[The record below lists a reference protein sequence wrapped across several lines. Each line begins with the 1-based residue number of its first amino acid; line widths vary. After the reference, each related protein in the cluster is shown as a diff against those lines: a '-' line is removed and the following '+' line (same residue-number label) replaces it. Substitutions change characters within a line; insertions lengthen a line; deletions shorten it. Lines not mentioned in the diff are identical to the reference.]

1 MDDTPEA
8 AGGEAAANAGASQVI
23 ALVRD
28 LMFVSRIGG
37 AAKTAGVAIK
47 LVRDPSA
54 LSAAEPGHR
63 LIADLNLAGAI
74 EAASRWKQAAPGRE
88 VVGFVSHVD
97 TETIGRARAAGFDEV
112 MARSRFVSVL
122 PELLAPAR
130 ASRPTPPA
138 T

>member
-1 MDDTPEA
+1 MIRPIRRRGECELAHRCAERADLGVGPPPKLSRWLEPCRAVTLNEAMDDTAKA
-8 AGGEAAANAGASQVI
+8 AGGEAGADAGARQVI

-37 AAKTAGVAIK
+37 AAKAAGVAIK

-74 EAASRWKQAAPGRE
+74 EAASRWKQAAPG
-88 VVGFVSHVD
+88 
-97 TETIGRARAAGFDEV
+97 
-112 MARSRFVSVL
+112 
-122 PELLAPAR
+122 
-130 ASRPTPPA
+130 
-138 T
+138 